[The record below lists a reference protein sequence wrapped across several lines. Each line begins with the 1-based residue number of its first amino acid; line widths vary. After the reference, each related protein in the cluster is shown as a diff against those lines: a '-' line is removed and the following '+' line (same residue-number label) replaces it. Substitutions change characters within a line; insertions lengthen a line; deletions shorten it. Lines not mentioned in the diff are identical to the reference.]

1 MQTTPCSRRASL
13 RLLRHPQFVFSLIV
27 AMCSSLAVVAAET
40 ATISGTVSN
49 AATRNLLEGVKV
61 EAPRLG
67 RSVLTDN
74 TGRFVLGDSSAP
86 LLLFGGGSG
95 ITPMMSL
102 IKSALRSGTRR
113 MRLFYA
119 NRDKASRFDTIAAPL
134 AKHPAVRDCDVFNP
148 DLERLLRAKPDLVVL
163 PRTSNP
169 LWAERC
175 RGAGLKVLVLAPES
189 ATSALA
195 DIRLIGEALGQT
207 PEAIARLT
215 RPLEGIPAQPPRKL
229 LIVWDGMMAGPDS
242 YLGVV
247 MRSAGFKSALPQ
259 GSWSKLD
266 WEAVAQA
273 NPDLLL
279 WVDSLQEDGPIQ
291 PSEKRKAEVSQVTVV
306 KELKSVKGGLV
317 FETTSGSQWLPGSG
331 LLQVSPKLADLRD
344 KLR

>member
-1 MQTTPCSRRASL
+1 MRRWVATLGLLGAALLAHAAPERIASYGPGATRTLVDFGAGSR
-13 RLLRHPQFVFSLIV
+13 IV
-27 AMCSSLAVVAAET
+27 
-40 ATISGTVSN
+40 
-49 AATRNLLEGVKV
+49 AATRWC
-61 EAPRLG
+61 
-67 RSVLTDN
+67 
-74 TGRFVLGDSSAP
+74 P
-86 LLLFGGGSG
+86 LPA
-95 ITPMMSL
+95 T
-102 IKSALRSGTRR
+102 
-113 MRLFYA
+113 
-119 NRDKASRFDTIAAPL
+119 
-134 AKHPAVRDCDVFNP
+134 HPASRDCDVFNP

-195 DIRLIGEALGQT
+195 DIRLIGEALGQS
-207 PEAIARLT
+207 PKAIERLS
-215 RPLEGIPAQPPRKL
+215 RPLEGIPALQPRKL

-259 GSWSKLD
+259 GNWAKLD

-273 NPDLLL
+273 NPDLIL
-279 WVDSLQEDGPIQ
+279 WIDSLPDDGPIK
-291 PSEKRKAEVSQVTVV
+291 PSEKRRKELSQVTII
-306 KELKSVKGGLV
+306 KELTSVKSGLV

-331 LLQVSPKLADLRD
+331 LLQVSPKLADLRV

>member
-1 MQTTPCSRRASL
+1 MRPWLATL
-13 RLLRHPQFVFSLIV
+13 GLLGAAV
-27 AMCSSLAVVAAET
+27 LAVAAPERIASYSPGATRTLVDFGAAER
-40 ATISGTVSN
+40 IV
-49 AATRNLLEGVKV
+49 AATRWC
-61 EAPRLG
+61 
-67 RSVLTDN
+67 
-74 TGRFVLGDSSAP
+74 
-86 LLLFGGGSG
+86 
-95 ITPMMSL
+95 
-102 IKSALRSGTRR
+102 
-113 MRLFYA
+113 
-119 NRDKASRFDTIAAPL
+119 PL
-134 AKHPAVRDCDVFNP
+134 AATHPASRDCDVFNP

-175 RGAGLKVLVLAPES
+175 RGAGLKVLMLAPES

-266 WEAVAQA
+266 WESVAQA

-279 WVDSLQEDGPIQ
+279 WVDSLPEDGPIK